1 MNIAVSVT
9 ISVCLLHVRWNRDWN
24 NQGLDYYFTLL
35 TVLLVGV
42 IITGGNSQR
51 KAVEVY
57 NPVSQNTCSL
67 DPLPSNRYFHTLCSG
82 LLCGHDKIADSKTCL
97 KWDAKTNRFSN
108 ASLTLNFK
116 RRHSLCWAVDDDE
129 ILLLGGW
136 DSPKQTEYILTDGSG
151 TRNSFTLKKKAM

>member
-129 ILLLGGW
+129 ILLLGGL
-136 DSPKQTEYILTDGSG
+136 DSPKETEYVLTDGSG